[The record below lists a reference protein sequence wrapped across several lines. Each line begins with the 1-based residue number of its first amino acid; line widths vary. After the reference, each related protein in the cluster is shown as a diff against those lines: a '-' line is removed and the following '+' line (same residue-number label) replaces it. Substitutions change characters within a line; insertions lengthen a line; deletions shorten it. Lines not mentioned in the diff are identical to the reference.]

1 MIKGSVVGI
10 WYFLIFLSHFV
21 PRKLAIF
28 LAKKLAE
35 IGYFTKYKNYVT
47 PLIYNLHQVYHK
59 LSYTKAKNTALK
71 VYQNFGLF
79 IYEFMVLHRLTKK
92 NFSQLIRVNNK
103 NYLDEVIKKKKG
115 VIVLTSHIG
124 NWELGAAV
132 LGVLGYNPTVVS
144 LKQPS
149 KWVRNFF
156 KKQREKVG
164 MKVVYIDQGLKPL
177 LTILKKGGIVALL
190 GDRVYGGKRVV
201 GELFGKDYSFPG
213 SIFEIQKRLNIPVL
227 PAFCIR
233 EGDKYCVYFEP
244 ELQDG
249 VKSWGEVLERY
260 IKKYT
265 SQWFAFRKLWV

>member
-1 MIKGSVVGI
+1 MIKGSLVVV
-10 WYFLIFLSHFV
+10 WYFLIFFSHFV
-21 PRKLAIF
+21 PRKLATF
-28 LAKKLAE
+28 FAKKIAE
-35 IGYFTKYKNYVT
+35 IGYFTRFKNYVP
-47 PLIYNLHQVYHK
+47 PLIYNLQQVYGK
-59 LSYTKAKNTALK
+59 LSYRKAKATALK

-92 NFSQLIRVNNK
+92 NLSHLIRVNNK
-103 NYLDEVIKKKKG
+103 KYLDEAIKKKKG

-124 NWELGAAV
+124 NWELGAAM

-149 KWVRNFF
+149 RWVRNFF

-164 MKVVYIDQGLKPL
+164 MKVVYIEQGLKPL
-177 LTILKKGGIVALL
+177 LTTLKRGGLVALL
-190 GDRVYGGKRVV
+190 GDRVYGGKRVLAHV
-201 GELFGKDYSFPG
+201 FGKDYCFPG
-213 SIFEIQKRLNIPVL
+213 TIFELQKRLNTPLL
-227 PAFCIR
+227 PAFCVR

-244 ELQDG
+244 ELKDG

-265 SQWFAFRKLWV
+265 SQWFAFRRLWV